1 MGISVVL
8 RSESREVLDRVDDDK
23 NLLHVLLPVESS
35 ESLLGAVDWYG
46 DTIFNRLQMDQFLSE
61 WEVLKQRASTLD
73 EVTLIGRVREFA
85 LRCQSEPHLYLAFI
99 GD

>member
-8 RSESREVLDRVDDDK
+8 RTESQEVLDGVDDDK
-23 NLLHVLLPVESS
+23 NLLHVLLEPHDSAPILS
-35 ESLLGAVDWYG
+35 TVDWYG
-46 DTIFNRLQMDQFLSE
+46 DTIFNRLQMQQFLSE
-61 WEVLKQRASTLD
+61 WEMLRRIASTPD
-73 EVTLIGRVREFA
+73 EAALVEKVKALA

>member
-8 RSESREVLDRVDDDK
+8 RSESQEVLDRVDDDN
-23 NLLHVLLPVESS
+23 NLLHVLLPTESS
-35 ESLLGAVDWYG
+35 ESILGVVDWYG
-46 DTIFNRLQMDQFLSE
+46 DTIFNRLQMDQFLPE
-61 WEVLKQRASTLD
+61 WEMLKQRASTQN
-73 EVTLIGRVREFA
+73 EVALIEKVKELA